1 VLQIEGESRPSLL
14 VSEIFS
20 SVQGEGTNLGTPSV
34 FLRLGIC
41 NLHCWYCDTKYTWLY
56 NEKMLRTVKDDLRRL
71 GVEESS
77 FPQDLKIYDQ
87 SKETEQDP
95 VNDVAKRIREFGID
109 HLVVTG
115 GEPVLQQAQLVQL
128 LQLLKTNDKKRGFY
142 VEIETNGTIKP
153 VNEILPFVDQWNIS
167 PKLESSGNSKFAR
180 EKDDAL
186 KSFATMSNSF
196 FKFVVSQERFE
207 ADLLEIESISFQF
220 GIDPGKIILMAEG
233 TDASILRDRTASLS
247 KICEKRGYRVTPRLH
262 ILLWGNKRGA

>member
-1 VLQIEGESRPSLL
+1 
-14 VSEIFS
+14 
-20 SVQGEGTNLGTPSV
+20 
-34 FLRLGIC
+34 
-41 NLHCWYCDTKYTWLY
+41 
-56 NEKMLRTVKDDLRRL
+56 M
-71 GVEESS
+71 
-77 FPQDLKIYDQ
+77 
-87 SKETEQDP
+87 
-95 VNDVAKRIREFGID
+95 
-109 HLVVTG
+109 
-115 GEPVLQQAQLVQL
+115 
-128 LQLLKTNDKKRGFY
+128 
-142 VEIETNGTIKP
+142 
-153 VNEILPFVDQWNIS
+153 NEILPFVDQWNIS

-233 TDASILRDRTASLS
+233 TDASILRDRTTSLS